1 MNATTLSDAVSRESR
16 TSLLSMQVDGETC
29 MVRTATVWPIAEV
42 LAFEDLIDG
51 VTTDSVDADM
61 DPGLIADLLDSR
73 MIAPP
78 RPRHRR
84 QKSVSSRA
92 AFYTGS

>member
-1 MNATTLSDAVSRESR
+1 MNATTLSDAISRESR
-16 TSLLSMQVDGETC
+16 TSLLSMQVDGEPCT
-29 MVRTATVWPIAEV
+29 VRTATVWPIAEV

-51 VTTDSVDADM
+51 MTTDAIDA
-61 DPGLIADLLDSR
+61 DPGLIADLLESR

-92 AFYTGS
+92 AFYTGG

>member
-29 MVRTATVWPIAEV
+29 TVRTATVWPIAEV

-51 VTTDSVDADM
+51 MTADSNDAGL
-61 DPGLIADLLDSR
+61 DPSLVADLLDSR

-92 AFYTGS
+92 AFYAGG

>member
-1 MNATTLSDAVSRESR
+1 MNATTLSDVVSRESH

-29 MVRTATVWPIAEV
+29 TVRTATVWPIAEV

-51 VTTDSVDADM
+51 MTTDSVDAGI
-61 DPGLIADLLDSR
+61 DPGLVADLLDSR

-92 AFYTGS
+92 AFYTGG